1 MFYWDE
7 SWTGVR
13 YSSSPPNMYFRLLK
27 VFLYERSVFMLKI
40 DNERLTDKTTILW
53 ENESG
58 IMSTFTLRIETSSDD
73 LGDILLELRT
83 SLSKDEL
90 EDIKDEVTLRDSVEE
105 IIYEV
110 NDIPSDIN
118 KEDIDFKLTK
128 NKNLYDIYL
137 NIELLDLVYSKKS
150 IMLTY
155 E

>member
-1 MFYWDE
+1 
-7 SWTGVR
+7 
-13 YSSSPPNMYFRLLK
+13 
-27 VFLYERSVFMLKI
+27 MLKI

-90 EDIKDEVTLRDSVEE
+90 EDIKDEITLRDSVEE
-105 IIYEV
+105 
-110 NDIPSDIN
+110 IPSDIN

>member
-27 VFLYERSVFMLKI
+27 VFLYERSVFML
-40 DNERLTDKTTILW
+40 
-53 ENESG
+53 
-58 IMSTFTLRIETSSDD
+58 TFTLRIETSSDD

-90 EDIKDEVTLRDSVEE
+90 EDIKDEITLRDSVEE

>member
-1 MFYWDE
+1 MNLGQEFA
-7 SWTGVR
+7 TPHLHQICV
-13 YSSSPPNMYFRLLK
+13 FRLLK

-90 EDIKDEVTLRDSVEE
+90 EDIKDEITLRDSVEE

-137 NIELLDLVYSKKS
+137 NIDLLDLVYSKKS

>member
-58 IMSTFTLRIETSSDD
+58 IVVRRLWRLRP
-73 LGDILLELRT
+73 GHNRRFR
-83 SLSKDEL
+83 
-90 EDIKDEVTLRDSVEE
+90 V
-105 IIYEV
+105 
-110 NDIPSDIN
+110 
-118 KEDIDFKLTK
+118 
-128 NKNLYDIYL
+128 
-137 NIELLDLVYSKKS
+137 
-150 IMLTY
+150 
-155 E
+155 

>member
-1 MFYWDE
+1 
-7 SWTGVR
+7 
-13 YSSSPPNMYFRLLK
+13 
-27 VFLYERSVFMLKI
+27 MLKS

-53 ENESG
+53 ENEIG
-58 IMSTFTLRIETSSDD
+58 IMSTFTLRIETSSED
-73 LGDILLELRT
+73 LGDIMLELRT

-90 EDIKDEVTLRDSVEE
+90 EDIKDEITLRDSVEE

>member
-1 MFYWDE
+1 
-7 SWTGVR
+7 
-13 YSSSPPNMYFRLLK
+13 
-27 VFLYERSVFMLKI
+27 MLKI
-40 DNERLTDKTTILW
+40 DNEGLTDKTTILW

-90 EDIKDEVTLRDSVEE
+90 EDIKDEITLRDSVEE

-110 NDIPSDIN
+110 NNIPSDIN
-118 KEDIDFKLTK
+118 KEDIEFKLTK

-137 NIELLDLVYSKKS
+137 NIDLLDLVYSKKS